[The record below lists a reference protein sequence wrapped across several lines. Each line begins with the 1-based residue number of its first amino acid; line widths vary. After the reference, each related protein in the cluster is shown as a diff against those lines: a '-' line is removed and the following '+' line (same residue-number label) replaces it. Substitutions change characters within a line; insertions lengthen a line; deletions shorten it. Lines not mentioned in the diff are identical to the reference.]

1 VIGNV
6 YAAEHIELAVNSRV
20 SGNVYYNLIDMDM
33 GAEVN
38 GSLVHFSD
46 SAVQSS
52 LINDS
57 DEKTE

>member
-1 VIGNV
+1 
-6 YAAEHIELAVNSRV
+6 
-20 SGNVYYNLIDMDM
+20 MDM